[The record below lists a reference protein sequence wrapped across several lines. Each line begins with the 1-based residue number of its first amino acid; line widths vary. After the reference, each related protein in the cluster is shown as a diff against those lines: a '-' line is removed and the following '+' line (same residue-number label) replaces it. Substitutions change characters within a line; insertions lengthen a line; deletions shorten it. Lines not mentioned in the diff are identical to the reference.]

1 MPFGN
6 RISRLCLLVLVTGA
20 IAAPAASAMPFPPV
34 HETGSV
40 PAQDLRGEGSRP
52 DTAGAALD
60 LRGEGS
66 RPDTAGAALDLRG
79 EGSRPDTA
87 GAALDLR
94 GEGSRP
100 DTAGAALDLRSE
112 AARDSSDFVAQPS
125 DPAPAKAVV
134 TAGTDDGVDGALVGL
149 IIAGTLALG
158 CALAALALARG
169 PRVAH

>member
-94 GEGSRP
+94 
-100 DTAGAALDLRSE
+100 SE

-134 TAGTDDGVDGALVGL
+134 TAGTDDGVDGAIVGL

-169 PRVAH
+169 PRVVH

>member
-6 RISRLCLLVLVTGA
+6 RISRLCLLVLVSGA

-60 LRGEGS
+60 LRGE
-66 RPDTAGAALDLRG
+66 AA
-79 EGSRPDTA
+79 
-87 GAALDLR
+87 
-94 GEGSRP
+94 RP

-134 TAGTDDGVDGALVGL
+134 TAGTDDGVDGAIVGL

>member
-1 MPFGN
+1 MPFGT
-6 RISRLCLLVLVTGA
+6 RISRLCLLVLVSGA

-60 LRGEGS
+60 LRGE
-66 RPDTAGAALDLRG
+66 AA
-79 EGSRPDTA
+79 
-87 GAALDLR
+87 
-94 GEGSRP
+94 RP

-134 TAGTDDGVDGALVGL
+134 TAGTDGGVDGAIVGL

>member
-6 RISRLCLLVLVTGA
+6 RISRLCLLVLVTGV
-20 IAAPAASAMPFPPV
+20 IAAPAASAMPFPPA

-40 PAQDLRGEGSRP
+40 PAQDLRGEAARP

-60 LRGEGS
+60 LRSE
-66 RPDTAGAALDLRG
+66 AA
-79 EGSRPDTA
+79 RPDTA

-134 TAGTDDGVDGALVGL
+134 TAGTDDGVDGAIVGL

>member
-20 IAAPAASAMPFPPV
+20 IAAPAASAMPFPPA

-52 DTAGAALD
+52 DTAGAAL
-60 LRGEGS
+60 E
-66 RPDTAGAALDLRG
+66 
-79 EGSRPDTA
+79 
-87 GAALDLR
+87 LR

-134 TAGTDDGVDGALVGL
+134 TAGTDDGVDGAIVGL

-158 CALAALALARG
+158 CALAALARPAG
-169 PRVAH
+169 QRVAH

>member
-60 LRGEGS
+60 LRGE
-66 RPDTAGAALDLRG
+66 AA
-79 EGSRPDTA
+79 
-87 GAALDLR
+87 
-94 GEGSRP
+94 RP

>member
-20 IAAPAASAMPFPPV
+20 IAAPAASAMPFPPA

-40 PAQDLRGEGSRP
+40 PAQDLRGE
-52 DTAGAALD
+52 AA
-60 LRGEGS
+60 
-66 RPDTAGAALDLRG
+66 
-79 EGSRPDTA
+79 
-87 GAALDLR
+87 
-94 GEGSRP
+94 RP

-125 DPAPAKAVV
+125 DPAPAKAVI
-134 TAGTDDGVDGALVGL
+134 TAGTDDGVDGAIVGL

>member
-6 RISRLCLLVLVTGA
+6 RISRLCLLVLVSGA
-20 IAAPAASAMPFPPV
+20 IAAPAASAMPYPPV

-40 PAQDLRGEGSRP
+40 TAQDLRGEGSRP
-52 DTAGAALD
+52 DTAGAAPI
-60 LRGEGS
+60 S
-66 RPDTAGAALDLRG
+66 RRSAGAALDLRG
-79 EGSRPDTA
+79 D
-87 GAALDLR
+87 AA
-94 GEGSRP
+94 RP

>member
-66 RPDTAGAALDLRG
+66 PGRTPPA
-79 EGSRPDTA
+79 P
-87 GAALDLR
+87 
-94 GEGSRP
+94 
-100 DTAGAALDLRSE
+100 RSIS
-112 AARDSSDFVAQPS
+112 AARPRATPRTSSRSRRTRRPPRRS
-125 DPAPAKAVV
+125 SPPAPT
-134 TAGTDDGVDGALVGL
+134 TAST
-149 IIAGTLALG
+149 
-158 CALAALALARG
+158 ARSS
-169 PRVAH
+169 A

>member
-66 RPDTAGAALDLRG
+66 RPDTAGAALDLR
-79 EGSRPDTA
+79 
-87 GAALDLR
+87 
-94 GEGSRP
+94 
-100 DTAGAALDLRSE
+100 SE
-112 AARDSSDFVAQPS
+112 AARDTSDFVAQPS

-134 TAGTDDGVDGALVGL
+134 TAGTDDGVDGAIVGL

-158 CALAALALARG
+158 CALVALALARG
-169 PRVAH
+169 PRVVH

>member
-66 RPDTAGAALDLRG
+66 RPDTAGAALDLR
-79 EGSRPDTA
+79 
-87 GAALDLR
+87 
-94 GEGSRP
+94 
-100 DTAGAALDLRSE
+100 SE
-112 AARDSSDFVAQPS
+112 AARDTSDVVAQPS

-134 TAGTDDGVDGALVGL
+134 TAGTDDGVDGAIVGL

-169 PRVAH
+169 PRVVH

>member
-1 MPFGN
+1 
-6 RISRLCLLVLVTGA
+6 
-20 IAAPAASAMPFPPV
+20 MPFPPV

-60 LRGEGS
+60 LRGE
-66 RPDTAGAALDLRG
+66 AA
-79 EGSRPDTA
+79 
-87 GAALDLR
+87 
-94 GEGSRP
+94 RP

-134 TAGTDDGVDGALVGL
+134 TAGTDDGVDGAIVGL

>member
-40 PAQDLRGEGSRP
+40 PAQ
-52 DTAGAALD
+52 
-60 LRGEGS
+60 
-66 RPDTAGAALDLRG
+66 DLRG

>member
-6 RISRLCLLVLVTGA
+6 RISRLCLLVLVSGA

-40 PAQDLRGEGSRP
+40 PAQDLRGVGSRP

-60 LRGEGS
+60 LPGE
-66 RPDTAGAALDLRG
+66 AA
-79 EGSRPDTA
+79 
-87 GAALDLR
+87 
-94 GEGSRP
+94 RP

-134 TAGTDDGVDGALVGL
+134 TAGTDDGVDGAIVGL

-158 CALAALALARG
+158 GALAALALARG

>member
-20 IAAPAASAMPFPPV
+20 IAAPAASAMPFPPA

-40 PAQDLRGEGSRP
+40 PAQDLRGEAARP

-60 LRGEGS
+60 LRSE
-66 RPDTAGAALDLRG
+66 AA
-79 EGSRPDTA
+79 
-87 GAALDLR
+87 
-94 GEGSRP
+94 RP

-134 TAGTDDGVDGALVGL
+134 TAGNDDGVDGAIVGL

>member
-20 IAAPAASAMPFPPV
+20 IAAPAASAMPFPPA

-40 PAQDLRGEGSRP
+40 PAQ
-52 DTAGAALD
+52 
-60 LRGEGS
+60 
-66 RPDTAGAALDLRG
+66 DLRG

-134 TAGTDDGVDGALVGL
+134 TAGTDDGVDGAIVGL